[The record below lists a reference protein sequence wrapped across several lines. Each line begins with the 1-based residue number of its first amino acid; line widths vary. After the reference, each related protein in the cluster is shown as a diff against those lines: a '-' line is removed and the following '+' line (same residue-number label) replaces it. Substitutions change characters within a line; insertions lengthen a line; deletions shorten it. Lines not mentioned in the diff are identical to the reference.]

1 MEFLVFH
8 GEKKKWSEIL
18 IQYGNRKLMITNN
31 KGFKNNHR
39 GRTNWSIIYQRSYK
53 FYGVLINGVTNI
65 KGFTVFTQR

>member
-1 MEFLVFH
+1 M
-8 GEKKKWSEIL
+8 SEIL

-39 GRTNWSIIYQRSYK
+39 GRTNWSRIYQRSLK

>member
-1 MEFLVFH
+1 
-8 GEKKKWSEIL
+8 
-18 IQYGNRKLMITNN
+18 MITNN

-65 KGFTVFTQR
+65 KRIHSFHAKVNFYELLA